1 MRTATPTSRRTTT
14 NRPCRWIP
22 SSSRSCVRIPITQY
36 QDVFW
41 ALLFVAHLI
50 AMIVVIVLGMT
61 GNNNAEGGGG
71 EQQASVS
78 SGTLFFLIGVTGLAA
93 IGLSASALSFMMNH
107 TEKLVQ
113 TALIFSVATSLAI
126 GILGF
131 VTGSMLMGGLG
142 LLSFAI
148 GLCYAKIVWPRI
160 PFAAANLNTALTC
173 VRLNLGLSAVSF
185 LVTAVAFAW
194 TVLWFLGVGSA
205 LQSSNSAVLFA
216 LVRFDRLCRRMIL
229 LC

>member
-1 MRTATPTSRRTTT
+1 M
-14 NRPCRWIP
+14 
-22 SSSRSCVRIPITQY
+22 V
-36 QDVFW
+36 
-41 ALLFVAHLI
+41 
-50 AMIVVIVLGMT
+50 VVIVLGMT
-61 GNNNAEGGGG
+61 GNNNAEGDQ
-71 EQQASVS
+71 QQASVS

-142 LLSFAI
+142 MLSFAI

-185 LVTAVAFAW
+185 LVTAVAFGW

-205 LQSSNSAVLFA
+205 LQSSNAAVLFA
-216 LVRFDRLCRRMIL
+216 LVRLIDCVE
-229 LC
+229 